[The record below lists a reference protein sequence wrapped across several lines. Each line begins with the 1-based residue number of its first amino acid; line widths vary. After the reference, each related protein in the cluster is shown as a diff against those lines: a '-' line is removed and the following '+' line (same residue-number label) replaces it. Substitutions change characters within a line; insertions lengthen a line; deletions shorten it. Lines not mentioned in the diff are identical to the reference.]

1 MEIKKIL
8 HPKRPDFNL
17 MTLGVGIGLFLLI
30 VGISVAFMK
39 IADWGSTHKF
49 VKQKVIE
56 MKVRLPYRIE
66 KILPPEP
73 VKEIVVVG
81 TSYENLTSTE
91 QKIIQVFEDYKTS
104 MIAIAVF
111 KCESGLDP
119 FAVSKTGDV
128 GVAQIHWPLW
138 KDKVKEEFGY
148 NIVDM
153 FNVDKNLEVAKWI
166 YDRSGSF
173 EPWTTYKNGVYISC
187 LN

>member
-1 MEIKKIL
+1 MEIKKII

-17 MTLGVGIGLFLLI
+17 MTVVAVFGILLLI
-30 VGISVAFMK
+30 IGVATIAK
-39 IADWGSTHKF
+39 KVADWGAENKI
-49 VKQKVIE
+49 VKQRIIDLQ
-56 MKVRLPYRIE
+56 VRWPYRIE
-66 KILPPEP
+66 KIVNEP

-81 TSYENLTSTE
+81 IPYENLTSTE
-91 QKIIQVFEDYKTS
+91 QKIIQIWGDYKTA

-119 FAVSKTGDV
+119 LTVSKTGDV

-138 KDKVKEEFGY
+138 KDAVKKEFGY
-148 NIVDM
+148 NVLDM
-153 FNVDKNLEVAKWI
+153 FDVNKNLEVAKWI

-173 EPWTTYKNGVYISC
+173 EPWVAYTSGSYISC